1 MAEKRKKKKSTWDKE
16 PTWDQIGKAIGMKIE
31 KKSKSEECM
40 PWKMKK
46 HIHGNETGGFAY
58 CLGFI
63 GALIYY
69 ITTAPSFWTAV
80 LGFFKALVWPA
91 FLVYGVLKFLG
102 M

>member
-1 MAEKRKKKKSTWDKE
+1 MKKRTSKR
-16 PTWDQIGKAIGMKIE
+16 GMKNVY
-31 KKSKSEECM
+31 KFKCG
-40 PWKMKK
+40 MKD
-46 HIHGNETGGFAY
+46 HMHGNETGGFAY

-69 ITTAPSFWTAV
+69 ITTAPSFWAAV
-80 LGFFKALVWPA
+80 LGFFKAFVWPA